1 MVVKF
6 KVDKGLTTCYT
17 GFVIKKGRSKMTNS
31 EKVMASKYLSRMST
45 EMLNDFLGF
54 NGGPILPLN
63 SGSKEDFQLS
73 LSIYQSRV
81 KGMGLIYGVIDDQ
94 LAKKLD
100 NFAGKLI
107 DLAKESID
115 ARTASPKEGQDEF
128 DAEDE
133 LEDKLADIRQRAIK
147 LQQQVHS
154 KV

>member
-1 MVVKF
+1 
-6 KVDKGLTTCYT
+6 
-17 GFVIKKGRSKMTNS
+17 MTNGETS
-31 EKVMASKYLSRMST
+31 NEKVMASKYFLRMST

-73 LSIYQSRV
+73 LSMYQSHV
-81 KGMGLIYGVIDDQ
+81 KGMSLMYGVIDDQ
-94 LAKKLD
+94 LAKELD
-100 NFAGKLI
+100 DFAGKLI

-115 ARTASPKEGQDEF
+115 ARTASPKEGQDEL

-133 LEDKLADIRQRAIK
+133 SEDKLADIRHRAIK

-154 KV
+154 QIEALV